1 MSYPALW
8 KGYSKNHDLK
18 NVQEYHIY
26 EESRTNSSPFL
37 KFLLINQILPLKI
50 NFFLISLETRKTCW
64 IAMCYLFYIAV
75 NDEQAT
81 RKSSRK

>member
-50 NFFLISLETRKTCW
+50 NIFFNFIRNKENVLD
-64 IAMCYLFYIAV
+64 CYVLSILYRS
-75 NDEQAT
+75 E
-81 RKSSRK
+81 